1 MSCHDALRN
10 SLMTSGT
17 YLGDPAM
24 PGNVRWTRQGRKYI
38 LCSSN
43 GANVDGEADQ
53 ALLSIVV
60 KISEDGFWPVTDNVP
75 CHSPQKY

>member
-1 MSCHDALRN
+1 
-10 SLMTSGT
+10 
-17 YLGDPAM
+17 M

-43 GANVDGEADQ
+43 GANVDGGADQ